1 MTATDSLIP
10 SHFHPQEIYINRLV
24 DEAYTQARLD
34 KRKAVVYKDVARAIK
49 NTPHLEFLMDV
60 VPMSMPLSQALAER
74 QRHSDFAAALET
86 AGSGEGLPL
95 DDSLANGA
103 GLADDSDYNM
113 MDDAMQNGARGNGIN
128 AAHDGKMELDAN
140 GAEQMHTHRLPPLA
154 SSSAGD
160 ALRERVGSVE
170 DIEDA

>member
-1 MTATDSLIP
+1 M
-10 SHFHPQEIYINRLV
+10 

-49 NTPHLEFLMDV
+49 HTPHLEFLMDV

-74 QRHSDFAAALET
+74 QRHFDFAAALET
-86 AGSGEGLPL
+86 AGSGGGLPL

-113 MDDAMQNGARGNGIN
+113 MTDDDVVQNGARGNGIR
-128 AAHDGKMELDAN
+128 ADGVHARMELDAN
-140 GAEQMHTHRLPPLA
+140 GAEQMRTHGLPPLA